1 MEISTAMVKSLRE
14 RTNAGIMEC
23 KRALEET
30 GGDMDKAAELLRQ
43 KELSKAAKKSDRVA
57 SQGVI
62 DAYIHSNGRY
72 GALVELNCETDFV
85 ARTDAFRMLAH
96 DLALHIVGKNP
107 TYISVDNIP
116 AEVMA
121 ALRETFLTE
130 ATEDGRKKSEEILE
144 KIISGKLEKYYMD
157 HVLLRQAFVKDEE
170 RTVQNLL
177 TEAIATLGEN
187 IVIRRFARF
196 ELGES

>member
-1 MEISTAMVKSLRE
+1 MEISTGMVKSLRE

-23 KRALEET
+23 KRALEEA
-30 GGDMDKAAELLRQ
+30 GGDMEKAADLLRQ

-72 GALVELNCETDFV
+72 GALIELNCETDFV
-85 ARTDAFRMLAH
+85 ARTDAFRALAH

-107 TYISVDNIP
+107 IYVSVDNIP

-121 ALRETFLTE
+121 SLRDTFLAE
-130 ATEDGRKKSEEILE
+130 ATEDGRKKSEVILE
-144 KIISGKLEKYYMD
+144 KIISGKLEKYHMD
-157 HVLLRQAFVKDEE
+157 HVLLRQPFVKDED
-170 RTVQNLL
+170 RTVQDLL

>member
-1 MEISTAMVKSLRE
+1 MEITTAMVKTLRE

-23 KRALEET
+23 KRALEEAD
-30 GGDMDKAAELLRQ
+30 GDLAKAAELLRQ

-57 SQGVI
+57 AQGVI

-85 ARTDAFRMLAH
+85 ARTDAFRALVH
-96 DLALHIVGKNP
+96 DLALHIVAKNP
-107 TYISVDNIP
+107 TYISPEDIS
-116 AEVMA
+116 AEVMG
-121 ALRETFLTE
+121 ALRETFQAE
-130 ATEDGRKKSEEILE
+130 ATEDGRQKPADIME
-144 KIISGKLEKYYMD
+144 KILSGKLDKYYTD
-157 HVLLRQAFVKDEE
+157 TVLLRQTFVRDEE
-170 RTVQNLL
+170 RTIQELL

-196 ELGES
+196 ELGEG